1 MISLHWSGHSWNEAP
16 SVSCFLTLGK
26 VSPRKIVST
35 ALKIAKNTQLLIDQ
49 PSLKLTPGMS
59 SVYKMPWRQTFQ
71 LCSWEFPLSYSASWV
86 RPNTEPHGWG
96 WVHLFTLLDF
106 IALETPTRVDNSVK
120 VLPGF
125 LPQSLGGR
133 ACSPSYV
140 KLEFWGLPFFRQTWS
155 RAFSPAHRTVKV

>member
-16 SVSCFLTLGK
+16 SVSCFLILGK
-26 VSPRKIVST
+26 VSPRKIMNT

-49 PSLKLTPGMS
+49 PSVKLTLGIS
-59 SVYKMPWRQTFQ
+59 RVYKMPWRQTFQ
-71 LCSWEFPLSYSASWV
+71 LCSWELPLSYSASWV

-96 WVHLFTLLDF
+96 WVHPFTLLDF

-125 LPQSLGGR
+125 LPQSLGDGR
-133 ACSPSYV
+133 VHRLMSNWSFEVCRFSSNLVTRFFPSAQN
-140 KLEFWGLPFFRQTWS
+140 G
-155 RAFSPAHRTVKV
+155 